1 MTEPIAPSARRG
13 PLTPRQH
20 QVLNAII
27 LGEQYETIAK
37 RTGFSR
43 QVITNDVSYSAR
55 KMGVPSN
62 RAAVAQ
68 YATYLAYNRA
78 AALLRSS
85 KHHPPMDASE
95 VDVNA
100 VLEGIAKILTDRAT
114 ALLPS

>member
-1 MTEPIAPSARRG
+1 MTEPIAPSARSG
-13 PLTPRQH
+13 PLTTRQH

-27 LGEQYETIAK
+27 LGEQYDTIAK
-37 RTGFSR
+37 RMGFSR

-55 KMGVPSN
+55 KMGVRSN

-78 AALLRSS
+78 AELLRGG
-85 KHHPPMDASE
+85 KVIVPIDEAE
-95 VDVNA
+95 VHVNH
-100 VLEGIAKILTDRAT
+100 VLEDMAKILTDRAT